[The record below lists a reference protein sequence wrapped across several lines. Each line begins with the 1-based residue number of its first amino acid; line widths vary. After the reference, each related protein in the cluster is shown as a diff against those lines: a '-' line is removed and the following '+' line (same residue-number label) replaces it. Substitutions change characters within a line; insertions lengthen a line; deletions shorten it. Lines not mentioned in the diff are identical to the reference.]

1 MEEETDQ
8 LQDVEQMLN
17 GQINDEQE
25 SGVDSVENVERE
37 MAEPMEFNIVD
48 GIMSKLWA
56 ELKSCVFCKI

>member
-37 MAEPMEFNIVD
+37 MAE
-48 GIMSKLWA
+48 
-56 ELKSCVFCKI
+56 